1 MSCVCFQNSDLIRGQ
16 VASGCRAASAAA
28 NTAPK
33 KNSEMATIMHYACL
47 QLVFIR
53 V

>member
-1 MSCVCFQNSDLIRGQ
+1 MSCICLQQNSDLMCGQ

-33 KNSEMATIMHYACL
+33 KN
-47 QLVFIR
+47 
-53 V
+53 